1 MDSMGTNELKSQI
14 TLPIVK
20 SRPFSSLSKDQMS
33 SNTILLVACLSRFD
47 LDVEKKKSELVIV
60 IKFIQS
66 YISPPIL

>member
-20 SRPFSSLSKDQMS
+20 SRLFSSLSKDQMS

-47 LDVEKKKSELVIV
+47 LDVEKKS
-60 IKFIQS
+60 QNW
-66 YISPPIL
+66 